1 MRRRNRFGVLLGI
14 YPKKSGT
21 AETAPE
27 LNVQASRTAVS
38 ITDPCN
44 SATELTA
51 KTESGNLALELA
63 IVQHLNG
70 LPKLEREAFRET
82 SKNFTDQSL
91 LLHVRICDED
101 HKVHSHFQPQAENLS
116 RFLGLLDRFMA
127 GVTIGLQANPDISAI
142 VVGGVRL
149 VIDLAVRFMT
159 FFTKLSDMLCRFG
172 DFLQPLTKH
181 VKSAQRED
189 LVLKTLAAV
198 YGDLL
203 QLCKNAYGTF
213 TNQGVT
219 RSWKSWGVFWR
230 IQWIPFEEE
239 FGRIKTDMKH
249 HLDVLS
255 HSGRAIALNASLDA
269 SSAETERRRRE
280 RSWYIQCPN
289 TVAMQ
294 LTWNSPQLKKERIS
308 ELDFKDR
315 IRKDARGHIR

>member
-1 MRRRNRFGVLLGI
+1 MRRRDRFRASLGI
-14 YPKKSGT
+14 RPKNSGT
-21 AETAPE
+21 PEPAPE
-27 LNVQASRTAVS
+27 LNVQASGAVS
-38 ITDPCN
+38 FTDSSN
-44 SATELTA
+44 GATELTP

-70 LPKLEREAFRET
+70 LPELEREAFREA

-91 LLHVRICDED
+91 LLQVRICDED
-101 HKVHSHFQPQAENLS
+101 HKVHSRFQPQAENLS

-142 VVGGVRL
+142 VVGGVRV
-149 VIDLAVRFMT
+149 VIDLAVRFIT

-172 DFLQPLTKH
+172 DFLQPLTEYAKA
-181 VKSAQRED
+181 AQRED

-203 QLCKNAYGTF
+203 QFCKKAYGTF
-213 TNQGVT
+213 TKQGVP
-219 RSWKSWGVFWR
+219 RIWKSWRVFWR
-230 IQWIPFEEE
+230 IQWKPFEEE
-239 FGRIKTDMKH
+239 FGRIETDMKH
-249 HLDVLS
+249 HLDVLL

-280 RSWYIQCPN
+280 RSWYLQCAN

-294 LTWNSPQLKKERIS
+294 LTRKSPQLKKERI
-308 ELDFKDR
+308 F
-315 IRKDARGHIR
+315 